1 MMIWST
7 DAEAPASLM
16 SFAAFLG
23 WALVCLLSSVKDCK
37 NLMPWDEVCLHA
49 KLTRCCLSV
58 VVPVCQLSQGKSDS
72 RGLWGSMNVFL
83 GFLKHLSSINDILN
97 HLRLEQ
103 SGCQCNQHW
112 GLVAVIQ
119 GGDRDTGG
127 KHKVYCCAKQWTVQ
141 SACTSVY

>member
-1 MMIWST
+1 MIWST